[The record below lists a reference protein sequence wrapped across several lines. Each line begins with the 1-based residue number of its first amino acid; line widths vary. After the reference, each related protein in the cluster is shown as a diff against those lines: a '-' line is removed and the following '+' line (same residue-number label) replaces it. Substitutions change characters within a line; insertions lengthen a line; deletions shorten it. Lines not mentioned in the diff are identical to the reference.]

1 MLHEH
6 TVKTYE
12 EDLRNLKAK
21 VQRLGRLA
29 NEQLDRAMGC
39 VAHPRRQDCEAVVRD
54 DAELDRLEREIDAD
68 VLRILALR
76 QPMAVDLREIIAAL
90 RISVEL
96 ERIGDLASNIAKRS
110 SALDVLA
117 IVPPVGGLTDLG
129 RQVGRRLERVLV
141 ALSRRDL
148 DDAAAVWRNDSEID
162 QRYTAIFRETLTY
175 MMEDPRTIS
184 AGIHLLFIAKN
195 LERIGDHATNIA
207 EMIAFLVTGRESGE
221 ERPKGDASIEVSRE
235 IGGSSGP

>member
-12 EDLRNLKAK
+12 EDLRGLKAK
-21 VQRLGRLA
+21 VQRLGSLA
-29 NEQLDRAMGC
+29 TEQLERAMAC
-39 VAHPRRQDCEAVVRD
+39 VSHPRRQDCEAVVRD
-54 DAELDRLEREIDAD
+54 DLELDRLEREIDAD

-110 SALDVLA
+110 AALDALA
-117 IVPPVGGLTDLG
+117 IVPSVGGLSDLG
-129 RQVGRRLERVLV
+129 RQVRRRLERVLV

-148 DDAAAVWRNDSEID
+148 DDAAEVWRNDSEID

-207 EMIAFLVTGRESGE
+207 EMVSFLVTGREAVE
-221 ERPKGDASIEVSRE
+221 ERPKGDASIEVSQQLAPP
-235 IGGSSGP
+235 GS

>member
-1 MLHEH
+1 M
-6 TVKTYE
+6 
-12 EDLRNLKAK
+12 
-21 VQRLGRLA
+21 
-29 NEQLDRAMGC
+29 
-39 VAHPRRQDCEAVVRD
+39 
-54 DAELDRLEREIDAD
+54 
-68 VLRILALR
+68 
-76 QPMAVDLREIIAAL
+76 AAL
-90 RISVEL
+90 RIAVEL

-110 SALDVLA
+110 AALEALPL
-117 IVPPVGGLTDLG
+117 VPPVGGLPDLG

-148 DDAAAVWRNDSEID
+148 EDAAEVWRNDSEID

-207 EMIAFLVTGRESGE
+207 EMVGFLVTGREATG
-221 ERPKGDASIEVSRE
+221 ERPKGDDSIEVSRTL
-235 IGGSSGP
+235 GPSRS